1 MPRRWWAP
9 REKPECPLPRAAAL
23 ADLARES
30 EGLILC
36 CRADASSRGMVDRT
50 ILAALGPQGILVN
63 VARGMVVD
71 ENALRTAL
79 LERSIAGAG
88 LDVFDGEP
96 TPPERW
102 HDVPNV
108 LLSPDRKS
116 VV

>member
-1 MPRRWWAP
+1 
-9 REKPECPLPRAAAL
+9 
-23 ADLARES
+23 
-30 EGLILC
+30 
-36 CRADASSRGMVDRT
+36 MVDRT

-108 LLSPDRKS
+108 LLSPHIGGTTIESIARQGEIIRRNLRIIFGGKAIETPVPGQS
-116 VV
+116 FRAQA

>member
-1 MPRRWWAP
+1 
-9 REKPECPLPRAAAL
+9 
-23 ADLARES
+23 
-30 EGLILC
+30 
-36 CRADASSRGMVDRT
+36 MVDRT

-79 LERSIAGAG
+79 LERSLAGAG

-108 LLSPDRKS
+108 LLSPHHGGSKIESISRQGEIIRRHIRLFFGSTAIERPVPGKFTRPQPQNS
-116 VV
+116 T

>member
-1 MPRRWWAP
+1 MRISDWSSDV
-9 REKPECPLPRAAAL
+9 CSS
-23 ADLARES
+23 DL
-30 EGLILC
+30 GLILC

-79 LERSIAGAG
+79 LARSIAGAG

-102 HDVPNV
+102 PDVPNV
-108 LLSPDRKS
+108 LLSPHTGGSTIESIARTGERKS
-116 VV
+116 G